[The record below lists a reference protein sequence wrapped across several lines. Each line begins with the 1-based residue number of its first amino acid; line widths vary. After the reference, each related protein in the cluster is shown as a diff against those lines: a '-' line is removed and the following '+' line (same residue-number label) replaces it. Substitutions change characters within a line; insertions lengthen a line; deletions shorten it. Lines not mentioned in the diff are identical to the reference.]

1 MSYFRNFLILALF
14 FIPIHSF
21 SDEKIEQSKYFVE
34 NLGKQVIEKVS
45 NVNLSES
52 ERVVNFRNLYLDS
65 FDNYYISRF
74 VLGRYW
80 KRLDS
85 NMRKQ
90 FVESLDEELKKLS
103 DLIDWAHSNKLEFHI
118 TELDYYNDGENNIF
132 NSVKKQAEVYQ
143 KLMNLLKEKS
153 KNGLVTVNFWS
164 MGERISSRG
173 KKGHYMSIYNND
185 TIPTKTY
192 EVVKK
197 FINFN

>member
-1 MSYFRNFLILALF
+1 MSYFRNFLILALI

-52 ERVVNFRNLYLDS
+52 ERIVNFRNLYLDS

-90 FVESLDEELKKLS
+90 FVESFNDYIVTTYAPKFKGWEGTFEATDSL
-103 DLIDWAHSNKLEFHI
+103 LENN
-118 TELDYYNDGENNIF
+118 YYNVKMNVLNKDGPTLKFMWKIYLDKNKKFKILDVNIDGV
-132 NSVKKQAEVYQ
+132 S
-143 KLMNLLKEKS
+143 M
-153 KNGLVTVNFWS
+153 LVTQRAEFMSVIKNNPKGVVGLIEA
-164 MGERISSRG
+164 MN
-173 KKGHYMSIYNND
+173 KKTSG
-185 TIPTKTY
+185 
-192 EVVKK
+192 
-197 FINFN
+197 

>member
-74 VLGRYW
+74 VLGQYW

-90 FVESLDEELKKLS
+90 FVKSFNDYIVTTYAPKFKGWEGTFEATDSL
-103 DLIDWAHSNKLEFHI
+103 LENN
-118 TELDYYNDGENNIF
+118 YYNVKMNVLNKDGPTLQFMWKIYLDKNKNFKILDVNIDGV
-132 NSVKKQAEVYQ
+132 S
-143 KLMNLLKEKS
+143 M
-153 KNGLVTVNFWS
+153 LVTQRAEFMSVIKNNPKGVIGLIEA
-164 MGERISSRG
+164 ME
-173 KKGHYMSIYNND
+173 KKTSG
-185 TIPTKTY
+185 
-192 EVVKK
+192 
-197 FINFN
+197 

>member
-21 SDEKIEQSKYFVE
+21 SDEKIEQSKFFVE

-52 ERVVNFRNLYLDS
+52 ERIVNFRNLYLDS

-74 VLGRYW
+74 VLGQYW

-90 FVESLDEELKKLS
+90 FVESFNDYIVTTYAPKFKGWEGTFKATDSL
-103 DLIDWAHSNKLEFHI
+103 LENN
-118 TELDYYNDGENNIF
+118 YYNVKMNVLNKDGPTLKFMWKIYLDKNKNFKILDVNIDGV
-132 NSVKKQAEVYQ
+132 S
-143 KLMNLLKEKS
+143 M
-153 KNGLVTVNFWS
+153 LVTQRAEFMSVIKNNPKGVIGLIEA
-164 MGERISSRG
+164 M
-173 KKGHYMSIYNND
+173 KK
-185 TIPTKTY
+185 KTSG
-192 EVVKK
+192 
-197 FINFN
+197 

>member
-21 SDEKIEQSKYFVE
+21 SDEKIEQSKFFVE

-45 NVNLSES
+45 NINLSES
-52 ERVVNFRNLYLDS
+52 ERIVNFRNLYLDS

-90 FVESLDEELKKLS
+90 FVESFNDYIVTTYAPKFKGWEGTFKATDSL
-103 DLIDWAHSNKLEFHI
+103 LENN
-118 TELDYYNDGENNIF
+118 YYNVKMNVLNKDGPTLQFMWKIYLDKNKNFKILDVNIDGV
-132 NSVKKQAEVYQ
+132 S
-143 KLMNLLKEKS
+143 M
-153 KNGLVTVNFWS
+153 LVTQRAEFMSVIKNNPKGVIGLIEA
-164 MGERISSRG
+164 ME
-173 KKGHYMSIYNND
+173 KKTSG
-185 TIPTKTY
+185 
-192 EVVKK
+192 
-197 FINFN
+197 

>member
-1 MSYFRNFLILALF
+1 MSYFRNFLILVLF
-14 FIPIHSF
+14 IIPIHSF

-52 ERVVNFRNLYLDS
+52 ERMVNFRNLYLDS

-90 FVESLDEELKKLS
+90 FVESFNDYIVTTYAPKFKGWEGTFEATDSL
-103 DLIDWAHSNKLEFHI
+103 LENN
-118 TELDYYNDGENNIF
+118 YYNVKMNVLNKDGPTLKFMWKIYLDKNKKFKILDVNIDGV
-132 NSVKKQAEVYQ
+132 S
-143 KLMNLLKEKS
+143 M
-153 KNGLVTVNFWS
+153 LVTQRAEFMSVIKNNPKGVVGLIEA
-164 MGERISSRG
+164 MN
-173 KKGHYMSIYNND
+173 KKTSG
-185 TIPTKTY
+185 
-192 EVVKK
+192 
-197 FINFN
+197 

>member
-14 FIPIHSF
+14 FISTHTF

-34 NLGKQVIEKVS
+34 NLGKQVVEKVS

-52 ERVVNFRNLYLDS
+52 ERIVNFRNLYLDA

-90 FVESLDEELKKLS
+90 FVDSFNDYIVTTYAPKFKGWEGTFKATDSL
-103 DLIDWAHSNKLEFHI
+103 LENN
-118 TELDYYNDGENNIF
+118 YYNVKMNVLNKDGPTLKFMWKIYLDKNKNFKILDVNIDGV
-132 NSVKKQAEVYQ
+132 S
-143 KLMNLLKEKS
+143 M
-153 KNGLVTVNFWS
+153 LVTQRAEFMSVIKNNPKGVIGLIEA
-164 MGERISSRG
+164 ME
-173 KKGHYMSIYNND
+173 KKTSG
-185 TIPTKTY
+185 
-192 EVVKK
+192 
-197 FINFN
+197 

>member
-1 MSYFRNFLILALF
+1 MGYFRNFLILALF

-34 NLGKQVIEKVS
+34 NLGKQVVEKVS

-52 ERVVNFRNLYLDS
+52 ERIVNFRNLYLDA

-90 FVESLDEELKKLS
+90 FVESFNDYIVTTYAPKFKGWEGTFKATDSL
-103 DLIDWAHSNKLEFHI
+103 LENN
-118 TELDYYNDGENNIF
+118 YYNVKMNVLNKDGPTLKFMWKIYLDKNKNFKILDVNIDGV
-132 NSVKKQAEVYQ
+132 S
-143 KLMNLLKEKS
+143 M
-153 KNGLVTVNFWS
+153 LVTQRAEFMSVIKNNPKGVIGLIEA
-164 MGERISSRG
+164 ME
-173 KKGHYMSIYNND
+173 KKTSG
-185 TIPTKTY
+185 
-192 EVVKK
+192 
-197 FINFN
+197 